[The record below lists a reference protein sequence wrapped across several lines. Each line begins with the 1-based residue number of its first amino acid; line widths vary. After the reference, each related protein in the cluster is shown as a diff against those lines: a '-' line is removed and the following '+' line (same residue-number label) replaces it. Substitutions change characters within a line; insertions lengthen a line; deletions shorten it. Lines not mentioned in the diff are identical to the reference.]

1 MKDAGK
7 ESSGF
12 PMEVVLEG
20 LRWDEKC
27 FLQTQKYRQRIAVWA
42 LKLQIAHLD
51 EIQAQRQ
58 VKSQAHI
65 SDTPIQTL
73 QTEAL
78 ALVPGPVLPLFSS
91 PAAVLVQE
99 IWVQVVV
106 PPLPLSPEEVQGQK
120 AGERVYTFG
129 RPCNIR

>member
-1 MKDAGK
+1 MRDARK

-12 PMEVVLEG
+12 LMEMVLEG

-58 VKSQAHI
+58 VESQAHT
-65 SDTPIQTL
+65 SDTPIQIL
-73 QTEAL
+73 QTEVLVL
-78 ALVPGPVLPLFSS
+78 APGPVLPLFSS
-91 PAAVLVQE
+91 PVAVLAQE
-99 IWVQVVV
+99 IW
-106 PPLPLSPEEVQGQK
+106 
-120 AGERVYTFG
+120 
-129 RPCNIR
+129 I